1 MLTVEELDSLQ
12 GRLTAINDHH
22 SAQAAEAQ
30 NRNSYIL
37 SIVAAIFLPLGF
49 ITGLFGV
56 NVAGMPGTD
65 AAWAFA
71 GLCLVSVVI
80 GAALYGA
87 FRWRGWL

>member
-22 SAQAAEAQ
+22 NARAAEAQ

-56 NVAGMPGTD
+56 NVGGMPGVD
-65 AAWAFA
+65 NPAAFTM
-71 GLCLVSVVI
+71 LCISMAAVSVVS
-80 GAALYGA
+80 LVVM
-87 FRWRGWL
+87 RWLKWI